1 MAMFESLQERL
12 QAIFQKLKRRG
23 KLSKEDVNQVLRE
36 VRIALIAADVNLKV
50 VKQFTKKVK
59 EKAIGEEIWHSLTP
73 AQQVIKIVKDELVDL
88 MGSVNQKVN
97 MAETPPTIVLMVGL
111 HGSGKTTSTGK
122 LAMHFRSQGHHPLMV
137 ATDIYRPAAIKQ
149 LEVLGK
155 QIDIPVF
162 QLGDRVSPVNICRGA
177 LKHAQDNARDIILI
191 DTAGR
196 LHIDEELMD
205 ELKEIKTEIHPSE
218 ILLVVDSMIGQD
230 AVTMA
235 KSFNES
241 IGIDGIVLTKLDGDA
256 RGGAALSVRAVTGKP
271 IKFVGVGEKLS
282 ALELFHPDRMASRI
296 LGMGDMLSLIEKA
309 EMTIDKEK
317 AMELEKKIRTQ
328 DFTLE
333 DFLEQMEQVQK
344 MGPLEDLMG
353 MMPGVA
359 QSPALK
365 NMQVD
370 EKQIGRIK
378 AVIQSMTPEERNNP
392 KILNAKRRKR
402 IARGSGSNVS
412 DVNRLIKQFHMV
424 RKMMKQ
430 ITGMEKGKH
439 RGKLKI
445 PFMG

>member
-1 MAMFESLQERL
+1 MAMFESLQEKL
-12 QAIFQKLKRRG
+12 QGIFQKLKRRG
-23 KLSKEDVNQVLRE
+23 KLSEDDVSQVLRE
-36 VRIALIAADVNLKV
+36 VRIALISADVNLKV

-59 EKAIGEEIWHSLTP
+59 EAAIGEEIWHSLTP
-73 AQQVIKIVKDELVDL
+73 AQQVIKIVKDELIDL

-97 MAETPPTIVLMVGL
+97 ISETPPTIIMMVGL

-122 LAMHFRSQGHHPLMV
+122 LAMYFRSKGHRPLMV

-162 QLGDRVSPVNICRGA
+162 QLGDRTSPVNICRGA
-177 LKHAQDNARDIILI
+177 LKYANEKARDLILI

-205 ELKEIKTEIHPSE
+205 ELREIKTDIQPHEV
-218 ILLVVDSMIGQD
+218 LLVVDSMIGQD

-241 IGIDGIVLTKLDGDA
+241 VGIDGVILTKLDGDA

-282 ALELFHPDRMASRI
+282 ALELFHPDRMASRV
-296 LGMGDMLSLIEKA
+296 LGMGDVLGLIEKA

-317 AMELEKKIRTQ
+317 ALELEKKIRTQ
-328 DFTLE
+328 EFTLE
-333 DFLEQMEQVQK
+333 DFLDQMEQVQK

-353 MMPGVA
+353 MMPGIS

-365 NMQVD
+365 NIQVD

-378 AVIQSMTPEERNNP
+378 AIIQSMTPGERNNP

-402 IARGSGSNVS
+402 IARGSGSTVS

-430 ITGMEKGKH
+430 LADMEKGKH

>member
-1 MAMFESLQERL
+1 MFESLQERL
-12 QAIFQKLKRRG
+12 QGIFQKLKRRG
-23 KLSKEDVNQVLRE
+23 KLSEEDVNLALRE
-36 VRIALIAADVNLKV
+36 IRIALIAADVNIKV

-59 EKAIGEEIWHSLTP
+59 EAAIGEEIWHSLTP

-97 MAETPPTIVLMVGL
+97 MAETPPTIVMMVGL

-122 LAMHFRSQGHHPLMV
+122 LAMHFRTQGHHPLMV

-162 QLGDRVSPVNICRGA
+162 QLGDKTAPVNICRGA
-177 LKHAQDNARDIILI
+177 LKYAQDNLNDIILI

-205 ELKEIKTEIHPSE
+205 ELKEMKAEIRPSE
-218 ILLVVDSMIGQD
+218 VLLVVDSMIGQD

-328 DFTLE
+328 EFTLE

-365 NMQVD
+365 NMKVD

-392 KILNAKRRKR
+392 KLLNAKRRKR
-402 IARGSGSNVS
+402 IARGSGSDVS

-424 RKMMKQ
+424 KKMMKQ
-430 ITGMEKGKH
+430 FTGMEKGKH